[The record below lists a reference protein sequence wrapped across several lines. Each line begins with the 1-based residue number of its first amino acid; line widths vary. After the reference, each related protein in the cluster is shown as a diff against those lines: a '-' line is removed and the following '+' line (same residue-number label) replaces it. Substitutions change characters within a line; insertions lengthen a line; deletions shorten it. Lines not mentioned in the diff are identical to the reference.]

1 MDEGGLRKIP
11 LILLS
16 GIALKYITFMTGGL
30 IKKKEKKERKI
41 PAELLMNY
49 YLTNGFIMI

>member
-30 IKKKEKKERKI
+30 IKKKEKERKK
-41 PAELLMNY
+41 EKYQRNY
-49 YLTNGFIMI
+49 